1 MSRPLPTWTMT
12 TTQMPATPATR
23 SMVESFLTAC
33 SARDLSPKTVSW
45 YAAILHPFS
54 LAVPTFP
61 TTPEPIEAWLA
72 SKTSTVSASRK
83 HGYHRALRAFF
94 NWTTRRLRLP
104 NPWDGI
110 TMPKNPR
117 TQRSTLPMNLMQRLL
132 NSGLTRRDLAMLAV
146 LIDTG
151 IRADELHNLT
161 WADVGPDFLTVR
173 GKTGTRDVPISQPV
187 RQLLIGLGNRT
198 HIWLTGRKTH
208 LRKFAQRTHS
218 PLSYWGM
225 QSVIRRAMQR
235 VNVNAGPHIL
245 RHTFLISVLRGS
257 PAGLP
262 LDSALRCPRLR
273 RRFCVTPR
281 KDRGIMVA
289 RRRIR
294 HAPLS
299 LWERARVRE
308 AVVAPAL
315 LLAKTGRAIGATL
328 LSPLDRLASTRQAL
342 GA

>member
-1 MSRPLPTWTMT
+1 MPPFFTPLALP
-12 TTQMPATPATR
+12 
-23 SMVESFLTAC
+23 
-33 SARDLSPKTVSW
+33 SPPS
-45 YAAILHPFS
+45 
-54 LAVPTFP
+54 P

-117 TQRSTLPMNLMQRLL
+117 TLRTTLPMNLMQRLL
-132 NSGLTRRDLAMLAV
+132 NSALSRRDLAMLA
-146 LIDTG
+146 LFIDTG
-151 IRADELHNLT
+151 IRVDELHKLT

-173 GKTGTRDVPISQPV
+173 GKTGIRDVPISQPV

-225 QSVIRRAMQR
+225 QSVIRRSLQR

-245 RHTFLISVLRGS
+245 RHTFATEYLRAGGDIYSLQRILGHQSIQTTEIYLHMLKEDLKAQHNRYS
-257 PAGLP
+257 PALQ
-262 LDSALRCPRLR
+262 LLRASGRL
-273 RRFCVTPR
+273 FDTT
-281 KDRGIMVA
+281 K
-289 RRRIR
+289 
-294 HAPLS
+294 
-299 LWERARVRE
+299 E
-308 AVVAPAL
+308 A
-315 LLAKTGRAIGATL
+315 
-328 LSPLDRLASTRQAL
+328 
-342 GA
+342 